1 MADLQA
7 SIGLNRSDFEAGLG
21 ALKSQV
27 SKFSSEIGGIL
38 AGGFAAGSIF
48 EGLKGAIEKGGM
60 LGDLAEKFG
69 IAGSSLQKLGNSASL
84 SGSSVEDVAAAMNK
98 AAIKAQEAVGGNEA
112 LQASFAKI
120 GLTVADLAS
129 ASPEQIMMAFAD
141 AMASGSIKGQE
152 FALAVDLM
160 GKSATNLLPMLSQG
174 SAAINAQGESMGVWS
189 DETIANLK
197 AADDQIKELKNTF
210 TMFFGG
216 IAALANPFFNFTKK
230 LFEVMAV
237 GGVAIKQALSGDK
250 AAAMELVKEINRII
264 DEDRSAR
271 PLGAGGP
278 KTVGEQASDEST
290 KAAEAAAKKTKDE
303 QEKMMDLYRQ
313 ADAVRRRQMLNA
325 MSDEDKLQALMQERA
340 DLMNKIN
347 KTPEGVDR
355 AKLALEQ
362 ANLDAQI
369 GPLQTKVQNDVMK
382 NMIGSEATA
391 KVASSRTE
399 PMQIL
404 ADSLQRVGGGGNF
417 ARVGGAEAVQKD
429 QLTAL
434 KSIDK
439 GITKLANQTSITGAD
454 TGVQ

>member
-38 AGGFAAGSIF
+38 AGGFAVGSIF
-48 EGLKGAIEKGGM
+48 EGIKGAIEKGGM

-197 AADDQIKELKNTF
+197 AADDQIKQLQNTF
-210 TMFFGG
+210 TIIFGG
-216 IAALANPFFNFTKK
+216 IASLINPAITAYQKFV
-230 LFEVMAV
+230 EVLV
-237 GGVAIKQALSGDK
+237 LSGVAAKEAISGNFAGAKD
-250 AAAMELVKEINRII
+250 LVKEINKTI
-264 DEDRSAR
+264 DEDRSAK
-271 PLGAGGP
+271 PLGANGP
-278 KTVGEQASDEST
+278 KEVGEIGLTDKQIKEAE
-290 KAAEAAAKKTKDE
+290 KAAKEL
-303 QEKMMDLYRQ
+303 EKQKEREMELYRQ
-313 ADAVRRRQMLNA
+313 ADAVHRRQMLNA
-325 MSDEDKLQALMQERA
+325 MADEERLLVLQKERA
-340 DLMNKIN
+340 DLIEKLN
-347 KTPEGVDR
+347 KTPEGVEK
-355 AKLALEQ
+355 ANLTLEKS
-362 ANLDAQI
+362 NLDAQI
-369 GPLQTKVQNDVMK
+369 GPLQTKIQNKIMDD
-382 NMIGSEATA
+382 MIGET
-391 KVASSRTE
+391 KVRKSRTE

-417 ARVGGAEAVQKD
+417 ARVAGAEAVQKD

-439 GITKLANQTSITGAD
+439 GITKLANQTSMAGAD
-454 TGVQ
+454 TGAQ

>member
-38 AGGFAAGSIF
+38 AGGFAVGSVF

-120 GLTVADLAS
+120 GLTVSDLAS

-141 AMASGSIKGQE
+141 AMANGSIKGQE
-152 FALAVDLM
+152 FALAVELM

-189 DETIANLK
+189 DKTIANLK
-197 AADDQIKELKNTF
+197 AADDQIKQLQNTF

-216 IAALANPFFNFTKK
+216 IAALINPAIILFQKF
-230 LFEVMAV
+230 FEVMAV
-237 GGVAIKQALSGDK
+237 SGVAVKEALSGNK
-250 AAAMELVKEINRII
+250 SAARELVNEINRII
-264 DEDRSAR
+264 DEDRSAK

-278 KTVGEQASDEST
+278 RAVGEQASEEST
-290 KAAEAAAKKTKDE
+290 KAAEEAAKKTKNE

-313 ADAVRRRQMLNA
+313 ADAARRRQMLNA
-325 MSDEDKLQALMQERA
+325 MSDEDRLQALMQERA
-340 DLMNKIN
+340 DLMDKIN

-369 GPLQTKVQNDVMK
+369 GPLQTKVQNKIMDD
-382 NMIGSEATA
+382 MIGKDTT
-391 KVASSRTE
+391 KVSRSRSE

-404 ADSLQRVGGGGNF
+404 ADSLQRVGGGGRF
-417 ARVGGAEAVQKD
+417 AQIGGAEAIQKD
-429 QLTAL
+429 QLTTL

-439 GITKLANQTSITGAD
+439 GITKLAGQTTFDGTD

>member
-1 MADLQA
+1 MALVAKVGLDKSAFSTGLSALQ
-7 SIGLNRSDFEAGLG
+7 NEV
-21 ALKSQV
+21 KS
-27 SKFSSEIGGIL
+27 FSSEVKNML

-197 AADDQIKELKNTF
+197 AADDQIKQLQNTF
-210 TMFFGG
+210 TIIFGG
-216 IAALANPFFNFTKK
+216 IASLINPAITAYQKFV
-230 LFEVMAV
+230 EVLV
-237 GGVAIKQALSGDK
+237 LSG
-250 AAAMELVKEINRII
+250 AAAKEAISGNFAGAKDLLKEINKTI
-264 DEDRSAR
+264 DEDRSAK
-271 PLGAGGP
+271 PLGAGGA
-278 KTVGEQASDEST
+278 KQIGEIGLTDKQRKEAE
-290 KAAEAAAKKTKDE
+290 KAAKEL
-303 QEKMMDLYRQ
+303 EKQKEKEMELYRQ
-313 ADAVRRRQMLNA
+313 ADAVHRRQMLNA
-325 MSDEDKLQALMQERA
+325 MADEERLLVLQKERA
-340 DLMNKIN
+340 ELINKIN

-355 AKLALEQ
+355 AKMVLEQ

-369 GPLQTKVQNDVMK
+369 GPLQTKVQNKIMDD
-382 NMIGSEATA
+382 MIGEDTT
-391 KVASSRTE
+391 KVRKSRTE

>member
-1 MADLQA
+1 MALVAKVGLDKSAFSTGLSALQ
-7 SIGLNRSDFEAGLG
+7 NEV
-21 ALKSQV
+21 KS
-27 SKFSSEIGGIL
+27 FSSEVKNML

-120 GLTVADLAS
+120 GLTVSDLAS

-141 AMASGSIKGQE
+141 AMANGSIKGQE
-152 FALAVDLM
+152 FALAVELM

-174 SAAINAQGESMGVWS
+174 SSAINAQGESMGVWS

-197 AADDQIKELKNTF
+197 AADDQIKQLQNTF
-210 TMFFGG
+210 TIIFGG
-216 IAALANPFFNFTKK
+216 IASLINPAITAYQKFV
-230 LFEVMAV
+230 EVLV
-237 GGVAIKQALSGDK
+237 LSG
-250 AAAMELVKEINRII
+250 AAAKEAISGNFAGAKDLVKEINKTI
-264 DEDRSAR
+264 DEDRSAK

-278 KTVGEQASDEST
+278 KAVGEIGLTDKQIKEAE
-290 KAAEAAAKKTKDE
+290 KAAKEL
-303 QEKMMDLYRQ
+303 EKQKEREMELYRQ
-313 ADAVRRRQMLNA
+313 ADAVHRRQMLNA
-325 MSDEDKLQALMQERA
+325 MADEERLLVLQKERA
-340 DLMNKIN
+340 DLIEKLN
-347 KTPEGVDR
+347 KTPEGVER
-355 AKLALEQ
+355 ANLTLEKS
-362 ANLDAQI
+362 NLDAQI
-369 GPLQTKVQNDVMK
+369 GPLQTKIQNKIMDD
-382 NMIGSEATA
+382 MIGEDTT
-391 KVASSRTE
+391 KVRKSRTE

>member
-1 MADLQA
+1 MLA
-7 SIGLNRSDFEAGLG
+7 S
-21 ALKSQV
+21 
-27 SKFSSEIGGIL
+27 
-38 AGGFAAGSIF
+38 GFAAGSIF

-98 AAIKAQEAVGGNEA
+98 AAIKAQEAVSGNEA

-141 AMASGSIKGQE
+141 AMANGSIQGQE
-152 FALAVDLM
+152 FALAVELM

-174 SAAINAQGESMGVWS
+174 SAAINAQGEAMGVWS
-189 DETIANLK
+189 DKTIANLK
-197 AADDQIKELKNTF
+197 AADDQIKQLQNTF
-210 TMFFGG
+210 TIIFGG
-216 IAALANPFFNFTKK
+216 IASSINPAITAYQKFVETLVYYGAAAKEAISGNFTGAK
-230 LFEVMAV
+230 
-237 GGVAIKQALSGDK
+237 D
-250 AAAMELVKEINRII
+250 LVKEANNVFK
-264 DEDRSAR
+264 EDRSAK
-271 PLGAGGP
+271 PLGSGGP
-278 KTVGEQASDEST
+278 KNFAEQTEAT
-290 KAAEAAAKKTKDE
+290 KAADDATKKTQQE
-303 QEKMMDLYRQ
+303 QEKMMELYRQ
-313 ADAVRRRQMLNA
+313 ADSVRRRQMLNA

-340 DLMNKIN
+340 DLINKIN

-355 AKLALEQ
+355 AKLVLEQ

-369 GPLQTKVQNDVMK
+369 GPLQTKVQDSIIK
-382 NMIGSEATA
+382 NMIGTEATS
-391 KVASSRTE
+391 KVASSRSD

-404 ADSLQRVGGGGNF
+404 ADSLQRVGGGGRF
-417 ARVGGAEAVQKD
+417 AQIGGAESIQKD
-429 QLTAL
+429 QLTTL

-439 GITKLANQTSITGAD
+439 GISMLASGTAPESAD

>member
-1 MADLQA
+1 
-7 SIGLNRSDFEAGLG
+7 
-21 ALKSQV
+21 
-27 SKFSSEIGGIL
+27 L
-38 AGGFAAGSIF
+38 AGGFAVGSIF

-141 AMASGSIKGQE
+141 ALANGSIKGQE

-174 SAAINAQGESMGVWS
+174 SAAINAQGEAMGVWS

-369 GPLQTKVQNDVMK
+369 GPLQTKVQADIMK
-382 NMIGSEATA
+382 NMIGSEVTA

-439 GITKLANQTSITGAD
+439 GITKLANQTSITSAD

>member
-1 MADLQA
+1 MALVA
-7 SIGLNRSDFEAGLG
+7 KVGLDKSAFSTGLS
-21 ALKSQV
+21 ALKNEVQG
-27 SKFSSEIGGIL
+27 FSSEIKNML
-38 AGGFAAGSIF
+38 AGGFAVGSIF
-48 EGLKGAIEKGGM
+48 EGLKGAVEKGGM

-197 AADDQIKELKNTF
+197 AADDQIKQLQNTF
-210 TMFFGG
+210 TIVFGAVAQL
-216 IAALANPFFNFTKK
+216 IPPAINAYQKFV
-230 LFEVMAV
+230 EVL
-237 GGVAIKQALSGDK
+237 ILSG
-250 AAAMELVKEINRII
+250 AAAKEAISGNFSGAKDLVKEINRTI
-264 DEDRSAR
+264 DEDRSAK

-278 KTVGEQASDEST
+278 KTIGGQTDAEST
-290 KAAEAAAKKTKDE
+290 KAAIDAEKKKQEE
-303 QEKMMDLYRQ
+303 QQKIMDLYRQ
-313 ADAVRRRQMLNA
+313 ADDIHRRQMLNA
-325 MSDEDKLQALMQERA
+325 MTDEDKLLALMQERA
-340 DLMNKIN
+340 DLQKKIN
-347 KTPEGVDR
+347 QTPEGLDR
-355 AKLALEQ
+355 AKLVVDQ
-362 ANLDAQI
+362 AKLNTEI
-369 GPLQTKVQNDVMK
+369 GPLQKKVQADVMK
-382 NMIGSEATA
+382 NMIGDDNTKGVNAA
-391 KVASSRTE
+391 RTQ
-399 PMQIL
+399 PLQIL
-404 ADSLQRVGGGGNF
+404 ADSLQRVGGGGGF
-417 ARVGGAEAVQKD
+417 ARVGGTETIQKD
-429 QLTAL
+429 QLNTL

-439 GITKLANQTSITGAD
+439 GITKLTQTSSNTQGA
-454 TGVQ
+454 Q

>member
-1 MADLQA
+1 M
-7 SIGLNRSDFEAGLG
+7 
-21 ALKSQV
+21 
-27 SKFSSEIGGIL
+27 L
-38 AGGFAAGSIF
+38 AGGFAVGSIF
-48 EGLKGAIEKGGM
+48 EGIKGAIEKGGM

-197 AADDQIKELKNTF
+197 AADDQIKQLQNTF
-210 TMFFGG
+210 TIIFGG
-216 IAALANPFFNFTKK
+216 IASLINPAITAYQKFV
-230 LFEVMAV
+230 EVLV
-237 GGVAIKQALSGDK
+237 LSGS
-250 AAAMELVKEINRII
+250 AAKEAISGNFAGAKDLVKEINKTI
-264 DEDRSAR
+264 DEDRSAK

-278 KTVGEQASDEST
+278 KAVGEIGLTDKQIKEAE
-290 KAAEAAAKKTKDE
+290 KAAKEL
-303 QEKMMDLYRQ
+303 EKQKEREMELYRQ
-313 ADAVRRRQMLNA
+313 ADAVHRRQMLNA
-325 MSDEDKLQALMQERA
+325 MADEERLLVLQKERA
-340 DLMNKIN
+340 DLIEKLN
-347 KTPEGVDR
+347 KTPEGVEK
-355 AKLALEQ
+355 ANLTLEKS
-362 ANLDAQI
+362 NLDAQI
-369 GPLQTKVQNDVMK
+369 GPLQTKIQNKIMDD
-382 NMIGSEATA
+382 MIGEDTT
-391 KVASSRTE
+391 KVRKSRTE

-439 GITKLANQTSITGAD
+439 GITKLANHTSMSGAD